1 MDKQMLIPLIAF
13 AVTYVLMIALP
24 KVRHWV
30 AAVSAVFFLVWGG
43 VSAGGGVLD
52 VFKNAAGTI
61 NWNVLMMLFG
71 TMGTVYFFI
80 ESKMPDIMAE
90 KLLRAA
96 PNTMWVVVL
105 LSLFSGFISAFMDN
119 VATVLMIAPIGL
131 AVAKQLKIS
140 PVDMLICISVS
151 SNLQGAATLVGDTT
165 SIMLGGAA
173 GMNFMDFFYFKGR
186 MSIFWAVELGALATV
201 PIIMFIFRKQRQK
214 VSINVTSKVEDIVPS
229 LLLTLNIVLLIVASF
244 LPNKPETTNGIICVA
259 IFAITAIYSLIR
271 SKGFSKIAASFRD
284 IDYRT
289 LLLLASLFI
298 IIGGV
303 ANAGVL
309 DLLAEKMVLLGG
321 GNLLVIYTIIVWAS
335 VLLSAFIDNIPY
347 VATMLPVV
355 AVIAKNMGVE
365 PYVLFFGLLTGAT
378 LGGNITPIGASA
390 NIAAIGI
397 LRKNGYEVQNK
408 QFFRIGLPFT
418 LAAVLAGYLYIWFV
432 WA

>member
-1 MDKQMLIPLIAF
+1 MLVPVIAF

-30 AAVSAVFFLVWGG
+30 AAISAVFFLVWGG
-43 VSAGGGVLD
+43 ISAGGGVLD
-52 VFKNAAGTI
+52 ALKGAAGAV

-71 TMGTVYFFI
+71 TMGTVFFFI
-80 ESKMPDIMAE
+80 ESKMPDVMAE

-173 GMNFMDFFYFKGR
+173 GMNFMDFFVFHRK
-186 MSIFWAVELGALATV
+186 MSIFWAVEFGALATV

-214 VSINVTSKVEDIVPS
+214 VDISVSSRVEDVVPGI
-229 LLLTLNIVLLIVASF
+229 LLTLNIVLLIIASF
-244 LPNKPETTNGIICVA
+244 LPNMPETINGVICVA
-259 IFAITAIYSLIR
+259 IFAVTALYSLIR
-271 SKGFSKIAASFRD
+271 NKGFSKIADSFRD

-289 LLLLASLFI
+289 LLLLTSLFI
-298 IIGGV
+298 IISGV
-303 ANAGVL
+303 EKAGVL

-321 GNLLVIYTIIVWAS
+321 GNLFAIYTIIVWLS

-355 AVIAKNMGVE
+355 AAIAASMGVE

-397 LRKNGYEVQNK
+397 LRKNGCEVKNR

-418 LAAVLAGYLYIWFV
+418 LVAVLTGYLYIWFV

>member
-1 MDKQMLIPLIAF
+1 MLVPVIAF

-30 AAVSAVFFLVWGG
+30 AAASAVFFLVWGG
-43 VSAGGGVLD
+43 ISADGGVLAALKD
-52 VFKNAAGTI
+52 AAGAI

-80 ESKMPDIMAE
+80 ESKMPDVMAE
-90 KLLRAA
+90 KLLRVA
-96 PNTMWVVVL
+96 PNTMWAVVFI
-105 LSLFSGFISAFMDN
+105 SLFSGFISAFMDN

-165 SIMLGGAA
+165 SIMLGGYAD
-173 GMNFMDFFYFKGR
+173 MNFLDFFVFQGK
-186 MSIFWAVELGALATV
+186 MSIFWAVEFGALATV
-201 PIIMFIFRKQRQK
+201 PVIMFIFRKQRQK
-214 VSINVTSKVEDIVPS
+214 VNISVSSKVEDVVPS

-244 LPNKPETTNGIICVA
+244 LPNMPETINGMICLA
-259 IFAITAIYSLIR
+259 IFAVTAIYSLIR
-271 SKGFSKIAASFRD
+271 NKGFSKIAASFRD

-298 IIGGV
+298 IISGV
-303 ANAGVL
+303 EKAGVL
-309 DLLAEKMVLLGG
+309 DLLAEKMVLLGK
-321 GNLLVIYTIIVWAS
+321 GNLFVIYTIIVWIS

-355 AVIAKNMGVE
+355 QSIALSMGVA
-365 PYVLFFGLLTGAT
+365 PYVLYFGLLTGAT

-397 LRKNGYEVQNK
+397 LRKNGYEVKNS

-418 LAAVLAGYLYIWFV
+418 LVAVLTGYLYIWFV

>member
-1 MDKQMLIPLIAF
+1 MLVPVIAF

-30 AAVSAVFFLVWGG
+30 AAASAVFFLVWGG
-43 VSAGGGVLD
+43 ISADGGMLASFTD
-52 VFKNAAGTI
+52 AAGAI

-80 ESKMPDIMAE
+80 ESKMPDVMAE
-90 KLLRAA
+90 KILHVA
-96 PNTMWVVVL
+96 PNTMWAVVFI
-105 LSLFSGFISAFMDN
+105 SLFSGIISAFMDN

-165 SIMLGGAA
+165 SIMLGGYAD
-173 GMNFMDFFYFKGR
+173 MNFLDFFVFQGKA
-186 MSIFWAVELGALATV
+186 SIFWAVELGALATV
-201 PIIMFIFRKQRQK
+201 PVIMIIFRKQRQK
-214 VSINVTSKVEDIVPS
+214 VSITVSSKVEDVVPT

-244 LPNKPETTNGIICVA
+244 LPDMPETINGIICLV
-259 IFAITAIYSLIR
+259 IFAVTAVYSFLR
-271 SKGFSKIAASFRD
+271 SKGFSKIAASFCD

-298 IIGGV
+298 IISGV
-303 ANAGVL
+303 EKAGVL
-309 DLLAEKMVLLGG
+309 DWLAEKMVLLGG
-321 GNLLVIYTIIVWAS
+321 GNLFVIYTVIVWVS

-355 AVIAKNMGVE
+355 QSIALSMGIA
-365 PYVLFFGLLTGAT
+365 PYVLYFGLLTGAT

-390 NIAAIGI
+390 NITAIGI
-397 LRKNGYEVQNK
+397 LRKSGYEVKNR

-418 LAAVLAGYLYIWFV
+418 LTAVLTGYLYIWLI

>member
-1 MDKQMLIPLIAF
+1 MLVPVIAF

-30 AAVSAVFFLVWGG
+30 AAAAAVFFLVWGG
-43 VSAGGGVLD
+43 VSADGGVLAAL
-52 VFKNAAGTI
+52 KSAAGDI

-80 ESKMPDIMAE
+80 ESKMPDVMAE
-90 KLLRAA
+90 KLLHIA
-96 PNTMWVVVL
+96 PNTMWAVVFI
-105 LSLFSGFISAFMDN
+105 SLFSGFISAFMDN

-165 SIMLGGAA
+165 SIMLGGYAD
-173 GMNFMDFFYFKGR
+173 MNFLDFFVFHGK
-186 MSIFWAVELGALATV
+186 MSIFWAVEFGALATV
-201 PIIMFIFRKQRQK
+201 PVIMLIFRKQRQK
-214 VSINVTSKVEDIVPS
+214 VHITVTSKVEDVVPS
-229 LLLTLNIVLLIVASF
+229 LLLTLNIVLLIAASF
-244 LPNKPETTNGIICVA
+244 IPNKPETTNGIICLA
-259 IFAITAIYSLIR
+259 IFAVTALYSLIR
-271 SKGFSKIAASFRD
+271 NKGFSKIAASFRD
-284 IDYRT
+284 VDYRT
-289 LLLLASLFI
+289 LLLLFSLFI

-303 ANAGVL
+303 EKAGVL
-309 DLLAEKMVLLGG
+309 DLLAEKMVLLGR
-321 GNLLVIYTIIVWAS
+321 GNLFAIYTIIVWVS

-355 AVIAKNMGVE
+355 QSIALSMGIA
-365 PYVLFFGLLTGAT
+365 PYVLYFGLLTGAT

-397 LRKNGYEVQNK
+397 LRKNGYEVKNR

-418 LAAVLAGYLYIWFV
+418 LVAVLTGYLYIWFV

>member
-1 MDKQMLIPLIAF
+1 MLVPVIAF
-13 AVTYVLMIALP
+13 AATYVLMIALP

-52 VFKNAAGTI
+52 VFKNAAGAV

-80 ESKMPDIMAE
+80 ESKMPDVMAE
-90 KLLRAA
+90 KLLRVA

-165 SIMLGGAA
+165 SIMLGGYAD
-173 GMNFMDFFYFKGR
+173 MNFLDFFVFHGK
-186 MSIFWAVELGALATV
+186 MSIFWAVEFGALATV
-201 PIIMFIFRKQRQK
+201 PVIMLIFRKQRQK
-214 VSINVTSKVEDIVPS
+214 VNISVSSKVEDIVPS

-244 LPNKPETTNGIICVA
+244 LPNMPETINGIICIA
-259 IFAITAIYSLIR
+259 IFAVTALYSLIR
-271 SKGFSKIAASFRD
+271 NKGFSKIADSFRD

-289 LLLLASLFI
+289 LLLLTSLFI
-298 IIGGV
+298 IISGV
-303 ANAGVL
+303 EQAGVL
-309 DLLAEKMVLLGG
+309 DVLAEKMVLLGG
-321 GNLLVIYTIIVWAS
+321 GNLFAIYTIIVWGS

-355 AVIAKNMGVE
+355 QVIAGSMGVA
-365 PYVLFFGLLTGAT
+365 PYVLYFGLLTGAT

-397 LRKNGYEVQNK
+397 LRKNGYEVKNR

-418 LAAVLAGYLYIWFV
+418 LVAVLTGYLYIWFV

>member
-1 MDKQMLIPLIAF
+1 MLIPVIAF

-30 AAVSAVFFLVWGG
+30 AAASAVFFLVFGAVTADGG
-43 VSAGGGVLD
+43 VFTSLKD
-52 VFKNAAGTI
+52 AAGNI

-71 TMGTVYFFI
+71 TMGTVFFFI
-80 ESKMPDIMAE
+80 ESKMPDLMAE
-90 KLLRAA
+90 KLLHFA

-105 LSLFSGFISAFMDN
+105 LSLFSGVISAFMDN
-119 VATVLMIAPIGL
+119 VATVLMLAPIGL

-140 PVDMLICISVS
+140 PVEMLICISVS

-165 SIMLGGAA
+165 SIMLGGYAD
-173 GMNFMDFFYFKGR
+173 MNFLEFFFMNGKF
-186 MSIFWAVELGALATV
+186 SIFWAVELGALATV
-201 PIIMFIFRKQRQK
+201 PVIIYIFRKQRQK
-214 VSINVTSKVEDIVPS
+214 TEIQVGAKVEDYVPTI
-229 LLLTLNIVLLIVASF
+229 LLGLNIVCLIVASF
-244 LPNKPETTNGIICVA
+244 LPNMPENINGYICLLF
-259 IFAITAIYSLIR
+259 FAITALYSLIR
-271 SKGFSKIAASFRD
+271 NKGGKKALQALRE
-284 IDYRT
+284 IDFQT

-298 IIGGV
+298 IIAGV
-303 ANAGVL
+303 ERAGVL
-309 DLLAEKMVLLGG
+309 DWLAEKMVTLGN
-321 GNLLVIYTIIVWAS
+321 GNLFVVYTVIVWGS
-335 VLLSAFIDNIPY
+335 VLMSAFIDNIPY

-355 AVIAKNMGVE
+355 EGISRAMGCT

-397 LRKNGYEVQNK
+397 LRKEGYEVKNK

-418 LAAVLAGYLYIWFV
+418 LVAVLVGYLYIWFV

>member
-1 MDKQMLIPLIAF
+1 MLVPVIAF

-30 AAVSAVFFLVWGG
+30 AAASAVFFLVWGG
-43 VSAGGGVLD
+43 ISADGGALAALKD
-52 VFKNAAGTI
+52 AAGAI

-80 ESKMPDIMAE
+80 ESKMPDVMAE
-90 KLLRAA
+90 KLLRVA
-96 PNTMWVVVL
+96 PNTMWAVVFI
-105 LSLFSGFISAFMDN
+105 SLFSGFISAFMDN

-165 SIMLGGAA
+165 SIMLGGYAD
-173 GMNFMDFFYFKGR
+173 MNFLDFFVFQGK
-186 MSIFWAVELGALATV
+186 MSIFWAVEFGALATV
-201 PIIMFIFRKQRQK
+201 PVIMFIFRKQRQK
-214 VSINVTSKVEDIVPS
+214 VNISVSSKVEDVVPS

-244 LPNKPETTNGIICVA
+244 LPNMPETINGMICLA
-259 IFAITAIYSLIR
+259 IFAVTAIYSLIR
-271 SKGFSKIAASFRD
+271 NKGFSKIAASFRD

-298 IIGGV
+298 IISGV
-303 ANAGVL
+303 EKAGVL
-309 DLLAEKMVLLGG
+309 DLLAQKMVLLGK
-321 GNLLVIYTIIVWAS
+321 GNLFVIYTIIVWIS

-355 AVIAKNMGVE
+355 QSIALSMGVA
-365 PYVLFFGLLTGAT
+365 PYVLYFGLLTGAT

-397 LRKNGYEVQNK
+397 LRKNGYEVKNS

-418 LAAVLAGYLYIWFV
+418 LVAVLTGYLYIWFV

>member
-1 MDKQMLIPLIAF
+1 MLVPVIAF

-30 AAVSAVFFLVWGG
+30 ALASAVFFLVWGG
-43 VSAGGGVLD
+43 VSADGGVLS
-52 VFKNAAGTI
+52 VLKGAGETI
-61 NWNVLMMLFG
+61 DWNVLMMLFG
-71 TMGTVYFFI
+71 TMGTVFFFI
-80 ESKMPDIMAE
+80 ESKMPDVMAE
-90 KLLRAA
+90 KLLRVA
-96 PNTMWVVVL
+96 PNTMWAVVFI
-105 LSLFSGFISAFMDN
+105 SLFSGFISAFMDN

-173 GMNFMDFFYFKGR
+173 DMNFMDFFFFHGK

-201 PIIMFIFRKQRQK
+201 PVIMLIFRKQRQK
-214 VSINVTSKVEDIVPS
+214 VKIDVTSRVEDVVPS
-229 LLLTLNIVLLIVASF
+229 ILLTLNIVLLIVASF
-244 LPNKPETTNGIICVA
+244 LPNKPKVTNGVICVA
-259 IFAITAIYSLIR
+259 IFAVTALYSLLR
-271 SKGFSKIAASFRD
+271 SKGFSKIAASLRD
-284 IDYRT
+284 VDYRT
-289 LLLLASLFI
+289 LLLLASLFL

-303 ANAGVL
+303 EKAGVL

-321 GNLLVIYTIIVWAS
+321 GNLFVIYTIIVWLS

-355 AVIAKNMGVE
+355 ASIAASMGVE

-397 LRKNGYEVQNK
+397 LRKNGYEVKNR

-418 LAAVLAGYLYIWFV
+418 LIAVLTGYLYIWFV
-432 WA
+432 WAP

>member
-1 MDKQMLIPLIAF
+1 MLVPVIAF

-30 AAVSAVFFLVWGG
+30 AAAAAVFFLVWSG
-43 VSAGGGVLD
+43 VSADGGILAAL
-52 VFKNAAGTI
+52 KSAAGDI

-80 ESKMPDIMAE
+80 ESKMPDVMAE
-90 KLLRAA
+90 KLLHIA
-96 PNTMWVVVL
+96 PNTMWAVVFI
-105 LSLFSGFISAFMDN
+105 SLFSGFISAFMDN

-165 SIMLGGAA
+165 SIMLGGYAD
-173 GMNFMDFFYFKGR
+173 MNFLDFFVFHGK
-186 MSIFWAVELGALATV
+186 MSIFWAVEFGALATV
-201 PIIMFIFRKQRQK
+201 PVIMLIFRKQRQK
-214 VSINVTSKVEDIVPS
+214 VNITVTSKVEDVVPS
-229 LLLTLNIVLLIVASF
+229 LLLTLNIVLLIAASF
-244 LPNKPETTNGIICVA
+244 VPNKPETTNGIICLA
-259 IFAITAIYSLIR
+259 IFAVTALYSLIR
-271 SKGFSKIAASFRD
+271 SKGFSRIAASFRD

-298 IIGGV
+298 IISGV
-303 ANAGVL
+303 EKAGVL
-309 DLLAEKMVLLGG
+309 DLLAEKMVLLGR
-321 GNLLVIYTIIVWAS
+321 GNLFVIYTIIVWLS

-355 AVIAKNMGVE
+355 QSIALSMGVA
-365 PYVLFFGLLTGAT
+365 PYVLYFGLLTGAT

-397 LRKNGYEVQNK
+397 LRKNGYEVKNR

-418 LAAVLAGYLYIWFV
+418 LVAVLTGYLYIWFV

>member
-1 MDKQMLIPLIAF
+1 MLVPVIAF
-13 AVTYVLMIALP
+13 VATYILMIALP

-30 AAVSAVFFLVWGG
+30 AAVAAVFFLVWGG
-43 VSAGGGVLD
+43 VSAGGGVLAA
-52 VFKNAAGTI
+52 FKNAAGAI

-80 ESKMPDIMAE
+80 ESKMPDVMAE

-173 GMNFMDFFYFKGR
+173 DMNFMDFFVFHGK

-214 VSINVTSKVEDIVPS
+214 VHISVSSKVEDVVPS
-229 LLLTLNIVLLIVASF
+229 LLLILNIVLLIVASF

-259 IFAITAIYSLIR
+259 IFAVTALYSLLR
-271 SKGFSKIAASFRD
+271 SKGFSKIAASLRD
-284 IDYRT
+284 VDYRT

-298 IIGGV
+298 IISGV
-303 ANAGVL
+303 EKAGVL
-309 DLLAEKMVLLGG
+309 DLLAGKIEQLGG
-321 GNLLVIYTIIVWAS
+321 GNLFVIYTIIVWIS

-355 AVIAKNMGVE
+355 AAIAGNMGIE

-397 LRKNGYEVQNK
+397 LRKNGYEVKNK

-418 LAAVLAGYLYIWFV
+418 LVAVLTGYLYIWFV

>member
-1 MDKQMLIPLIAF
+1 MIIPVIAF

-30 AAVSAVFFLVWGG
+30 AAASAVFFLVFGAVTADGG
-43 VSAGGGVLD
+43 VFASLKD
-52 VFKNAAGTI
+52 AAGNI

-71 TMGTVYFFI
+71 TMGTVFFFI
-80 ESKMPDIMAE
+80 ESKMPDLMAE
-90 KLLRAA
+90 KLLHFA

-105 LSLFSGFISAFMDN
+105 LSLFSGVISAFMDN
-119 VATVLMIAPIGL
+119 VATVLMLAPIGL

-140 PVDMLICISVS
+140 PVEMLICISVS

-165 SIMLGGAA
+165 SIMLGGYAD
-173 GMNFMDFFYFKGR
+173 MNFLEFFFMNGKF
-186 MSIFWAVELGALATV
+186 SIFWAVELGALATV
-201 PIIMFIFRKQRQK
+201 PVIIYIFRKQRQK
-214 VSINVTSKVEDIVPS
+214 TEIQVGAKVEDYVPTI
-229 LLLTLNIVLLIVASF
+229 LLGLNIVCLIVASF
-244 LPNKPETTNGIICVA
+244 LPNMPENINGYICLSF
-259 IFAITAIYSLIR
+259 FAITALYSLIR
-271 SKGFSKIAASFRD
+271 NKGGKKALQALRE
-284 IDYRT
+284 IDFQT

-298 IIGGV
+298 IIAGV
-303 ANAGVL
+303 ERAGVL
-309 DLLAEKMVLLGG
+309 DWLAEKMVTLGN
-321 GNLLVIYTIIVWAS
+321 GNLFVVYTVIVWGS
-335 VLLSAFIDNIPY
+335 VLMSAFIDNIPY

-355 AVIAKNMGVE
+355 EGISRAMGCT

-397 LRKNGYEVQNK
+397 LRKEGYEVKNK

-418 LAAVLAGYLYIWFV
+418 LVAVLVGYLYIWFV

>member
-1 MDKQMLIPLIAF
+1 MLVPVIAF

-30 AAVSAVFFLVWGG
+30 AAISAVFFLVWGG
-43 VSAGGGVLD
+43 ISAGGGVLD
-52 VFKNAAGTI
+52 ALKGAAGAI

-71 TMGTVYFFI
+71 TMGTVFFFI
-80 ESKMPDIMAE
+80 ESKMPDVMAE
-90 KLLRAA
+90 KLLRVA

-173 GMNFMDFFYFKGR
+173 GMNFMDFFVFHGK
-186 MSIFWAVELGALATV
+186 MSIFWAVEFGALATV

-214 VSINVTSKVEDIVPS
+214 VDITVTSKVEDIVPG

-244 LPNKPETTNGIICVA
+244 LPNMPETINGIICMA
-259 IFAITAIYSLIR
+259 IFAVTALYSLIR
-271 SKGFSKIAASFRD
+271 NKGFSKIAASFRD

-289 LLLLASLFI
+289 LLLLTSLFI
-298 IIGGV
+298 IISGV
-303 ANAGVL
+303 EKAGVL
-309 DLLAEKMVLLGG
+309 DLLAEKMVQIGG
-321 GNLLVIYTIIVWAS
+321 GNLFAIYTIIVWLS

-355 AVIAKNMGVE
+355 AAIAASMGVE

-397 LRKNGYEVQNK
+397 LRKNGYEVKNR

-418 LAAVLAGYLYIWFV
+418 LVAVLTGYLYIWFV

>member
-1 MDKQMLIPLIAF
+1 MLVPVIAF

-30 AAVSAVFFLVWGG
+30 AAASAVFFLVWGG
-43 VSAGGGVLD
+43 ISADGGMLASFTD
-52 VFKNAAGTI
+52 AAGAI

-80 ESKMPDIMAE
+80 ESKMPDVMAE
-90 KLLRAA
+90 KILNVA
-96 PNTMWVVVL
+96 PNTMWAVVFI
-105 LSLFSGFISAFMDN
+105 SLFSGIISAFMDN

-165 SIMLGGAA
+165 SIMLGGYAD
-173 GMNFMDFFYFKGR
+173 MNFLDFFVFQGKA
-186 MSIFWAVELGALATV
+186 SIFWAVELGALATV
-201 PIIMFIFRKQRQK
+201 PVIMIIFRKQRQK
-214 VSINVTSKVEDIVPS
+214 VSITVSSKVEDIVPT

-244 LPNKPETTNGIICVA
+244 LPDMPETINGIICLV
-259 IFAITAIYSLIR
+259 IFAVTAVYSFLR

-298 IIGGV
+298 IISGV
-303 ANAGVL
+303 EKAGVL
-309 DLLAEKMVLLGG
+309 DWLAEKMVLLGG
-321 GNLLVIYTIIVWAS
+321 GNLFVIYTVIVWVS

-355 AVIAKNMGVE
+355 QSIALSMGIA
-365 PYVLFFGLLTGAT
+365 PYVLYFGLLTGAT

-390 NIAAIGI
+390 NITAIGI
-397 LRKNGYEVQNK
+397 LRKSGYEVKNR

-418 LAAVLAGYLYIWFV
+418 LTAVLTGYLYIWFI